1 MGKVTFIIVNIKYN
15 EVIFMNHIKTK
26 LQVLCALFAALCAVC
41 AQVVIPVQ
49 PVPITLGTFAV
60 LLAGGFLGARYGL
73 ISLCIYILLGIVG
86 VPVFSMMKGGLA
98 VLGGPTGGF
107 IIGYLPMVFLT
118 GFIVEKMGAT
128 FKNALIATLCGTLAC
143 YIFGIGWFIVLTGK
157 AIGAAF
163 MLCMYPFIPGDFAKI
178 IISSLI
184 ISRYKKRLLAEN
196 R

>member
-1 MGKVTFIIVNIKYN
+1 
-15 EVIFMNHIKTK
+15 
-26 LQVLCALFAALCAVC
+26 
-41 AQVVIPVQ
+41 
-49 PVPITLGTFAV
+49 
-60 LLAGGFLGARYGL
+60 
-73 ISLCIYILLGIVG
+73 
-86 VPVFSMMKGGLA
+86 MMKGGLA